1 VVDVAYLALVIVL
14 ALLSLTMI
22 RYFDRL

>member
-1 VVDVAYLALVIVL
+1 VLDVAYLSLLIVL